1 MSLAIGVLG
10 AAKIVKSGL
19 LDPAEE
25 VEGVEVTAIAARDLE
40 RARAYAAEHGVPR
53 VLGSYEEILN
63 DPDVDAVYVPTPSAL
78 HGHWTR
84 RAIAAG
90 KHVLC
95 EKPFTANADEAAEIG
110 ELAQASGLVVM
121 EAFHSRHHPMWARMA
136 AVLGTGT
143 IGEVR
148 DARAAFTVPHPDT
161 SDIRWRLDLGGG
173 ALMDLGVYP
182 VHLLRF
188 LFGEPRVREAR
199 AHDVHG
205 VDASMTAALAFPGGA
220 TGEVVASMREE
231 DGYAAELL
239 VTGSDGSLH
248 VRMPYHP
255 YLYGLMTTT
264 TASGTVTEEGDPRT
278 SYAFQLEA
286 FRDAVRDGRPAVTGA
301 REATAT
307 MRVIDTIYRAAGMYP
322 RTPYESVPVTP
333 PSPRPA
339 VPRQADGVRPAASP
353 APPDRRPEPRA

>member
-1 MSLAIGVLG
+1 MSLTIGVLG
-10 AAKIVKSGL
+10 AAQIVKSGL
-19 LDPAEE
+19 LAPAAE
-25 VEGVEVTAIAARDLE
+25 VEGVEVTAIAARDPE
-40 RARAYAAEHGVPR
+40 RARTYAAEHGVPR
-53 VLGSYEEILN
+53 VLDSYEEVLH

-121 EAFHSRHHPMWARMA
+121 EAFHSRHHPMWARMFEI
-136 AVLGTGT
+136 LGSGT

-148 DARAAFTVPHPDT
+148 AARAAFTAPHPDV

-188 LFGEPRVREAR
+188 LFGEPRVRAAR
-199 AHDVHG
+199 ADDVHG
-205 VDASMTAALAFPGGA
+205 VDASMTAALSFSGA
-220 TGEVVASMREE
+220 VTGEVVASMREE
-231 DGYAAELL
+231 DGYAAELQ
-239 VTGSDGSLH
+239 VTGTTGGLH

-264 TASGTVTEEGDPRT
+264 TDCGTVTEEGDPRT

-286 FRDAVRDGRPAVTGA
+286 FRDAVRDGRPAVTDA

-307 MRVIDTIYRAAGMYP
+307 MRVIDGIYRAAGMQP
-322 RTPYESVPVTP
+322 RTPYGSAPATP
-333 PSPRPA
+333 PSPGPA
-339 VPRQADGVRPAASP
+339 VPRQAGGVRPAASP
-353 APPDRRPEPRA
+353 APADRRPEPRT